1 MSTQPQPPS
10 ANPEAFPPTDGTPQ
24 GAAPAPQS
32 PLGAGTGTPSQG
44 DAGALDG
51 SLTGARAWFV
61 ENGLARPRRGK
72 MIAGVCAALARRYGV
87 NVLVMR
93 VLFAVAALIG
103 APVLLY
109 IVLWVLIPREP

>member
-1 MSTQPQPPS
+1 MSTHPQPPS
-10 ANPEAFPPTDGTPQ
+10 TKPEAFPPPEGTPQ
-24 GAAPAPQS
+24 GAASAPQ
-32 PLGAGTGTPSQG
+32 PPVGAGTGTPGQG

-51 SLTGARAWFV
+51 SLTAARAWFAQ
-61 ENGLARPRRGK
+61 NGLTRPRRGK

-93 VLFAVAALIG
+93 LLFVVAAIIG